1 MAESGDR
8 FFEAKMK
15 ELESWRANNVYDVV
29 DQESLNFIGVR
40 WVLTEKNGV
49 EKARLVAKGY
59 QDKNAPLDKSLVDS
73 PTCSKESVRT
83 ILNVMAVKSWTP
95 HSLDVKSAFLQGQPI
110 KRDIYLKPPPE
121 AEAKNKLWKLNKCV
135 YGLDEASRYWYLRVK
150 TLLLSL
156 GLELSP
162 FDNCVFLLKNQGDLV
177 GVLGLHVDDF
187 IWGGD
192 HNFGIVIGELRNVL
206 SVGSENVGSFTF
218 LGLEITFSENTVW
231 LSQSGFIRGIEEMPD
246 TEFSDGSRTS
256 VRNLLGKLQWV
267 ASQTRPDLCYRICF
281 YLCCL
286 DKLELSHIRALNKIV
301 RQLRFE
307 KNLRIGL
314 RSITNWNDAKI
325 LLFTDASLANN
336 SDMSTQGGCIVGL
349 SDRNNVISP
358 LAWHSRKLKR
368 VVHSTLGAELLALVD
383 GLDVCINLSE
393 QLNFYLGKNIR
404 IKVLIDNKSL
414 KD

>member
-1 MAESGDR
+1 M
-8 FFEAKMK
+8 
-15 ELESWRANNVYDVV
+15 
-29 DQESLNFIGVR
+29 
-40 WVLTEKNGV
+40 
-49 EKARLVAKGY
+49 
-59 QDKNAPLDKSLVDS
+59 
-73 PTCSKESVRT
+73 
-83 ILNVMAVKSWTP
+83 
-95 HSLDVKSAFLQGQPI
+95 
-110 KRDIYLKPPPE
+110 
-121 AEAKNKLWKLNKCV
+121 
-135 YGLDEASRYWYLRVK
+135 
-150 TLLLSL
+150 
-156 GLELSP
+156 SP
-162 FDNCVFLLKNQGDLV
+162 FDNCVFLLKNRGDLV

-192 HNFGIVIGELRNVL
+192 DNFEIVIGELRNVL

-231 LSQSGFIRGIEEMPD
+231 LSQSGFIRGIEEMPE
-246 TEFSDGSRTS
+246 TEFSDESRTS

-414 KD
+414 KDSLNSLKNVSEKRLRVDIAYVRDAIEKYSIEVCHVSTSFQLADSLTKYNKTNLEKFKSIILNQNPLALNL